1 MKTAALS
8 FVMASIFFHFA
19 PAIAAPGLLDQ
30 AVALEKKGKLKEAI
44 QMHEK
49 IAQKFPKLKVPSY
62 VTIGGLYGKQGKF
75 DEEIKWCQKAIALD
89 PKFANSYVNLGSAY
103 IAKQDILGA
112 EKAFTRAHELEP
124 KNAVALY
131 SLGLVAEAK
140 DDLKQAEKLYS
151 EATESDPSLTD
162 AWVNLGVTYAKQKK
176 FKDAKAALQK
186 AESLDPKAEDIQ
198 NLLKKVEADLAK

>member
-1 MKTAALS
+1 MNLTLITATIL
-8 FVMASIFFHFA
+8 FHFTSA
-19 PAIAAPGLLDQ
+19 FATPGMLDQ

-49 IAQKFPKLKVPSY
+49 IAQKFPKLKVASY

-75 DEEIKWCQKAIALD
+75 DEEIKWCQKAIAID

-103 IAKQDILGA
+103 AAKQDILGA
-112 EKAFTRAHELEP
+112 EKAFSRALELEP
-124 KNAVALY
+124 RNAFALY

-140 DDLKQAEKLYS
+140 DDLKQAEKLYTG
-151 EATESDPSLTD
+151 ATEADPGLTD
-162 AWVNLGVTYAKQKK
+162 AWVNLGVTQAKQKN
-176 FKDAKAALQK
+176 FKEAKAALKK

-198 NLLKKVEADLAK
+198 NLLKKVEAHLAK